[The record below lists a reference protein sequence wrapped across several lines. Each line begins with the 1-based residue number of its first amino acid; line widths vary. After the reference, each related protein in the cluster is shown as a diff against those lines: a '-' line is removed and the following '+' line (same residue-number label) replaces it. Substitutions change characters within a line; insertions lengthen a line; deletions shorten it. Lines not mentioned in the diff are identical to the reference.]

1 VFRVT
6 DYNSGKR
13 GADQRGAYFF
23 PFYGEWWGSVAWE
36 FLWLCVIRGFAL
48 VEEKEEEGWLCPR

>member
-48 VEEKEEEGWLCPR
+48 VEEKEEEGW